1 MTCATEAPLLTVGA
15 ASQLQEYKVSD
26 LSLNIF
32 SDQNKQHAY
41 SLRTNSVILI
51 AYCKR
56 CICDKLSDAAGQLVN
71 EVT

>member
-56 CICDKLSDAAGQLVN
+56 CICDKLSDVAGKL
-71 EVT
+71 T